1 MTRRRLSSI
10 SDIVN
15 NGIGFTAVVLPDGT
29 INLYLDPG
37 VSLDNVKYSIVITN
51 PNSITTAS
59 GGTLQNL

>member
-1 MTRRRLSSI
+1 MTRRILSSI

-29 INLYLDPG
+29 IKLYLDPG

>member
-15 NGIGFTAVVLPDGT
+15 NGIGFTAVVMSDGT
-29 INLYLDPG
+29 IKLYLNPG

-51 PNSITTAS
+51 PNSITT
-59 GGTLQNL
+59 